1 MPSFVL
7 EKKLL
12 AGGYNLIAG
21 IDEAGRGPLA
31 GPVVAAC
38 VVCDWRFAPDK
49 KLLAQ
54 VNDSKKLSIK
64 KREDLFFLLTNN
76 HKLKIG
82 IGVSDHR
89 EIDRLNIFQATFLA
103 MRRAIAKVDKKPKFI
118 LVDGKFIIP
127 DLSFPQKAVVKGDGK
142 HFLIAAA
149 SIIAKVTRDKM
160 MESWH
165 ERFPQ
170 YNFSRHKGY
179 GTKEHLKQLAKNGPC
194 LIHRRTFQPVAS
206 LLSQLK

>member
-12 AGGYNLIAG
+12 AGSYKLIAG

-64 KREDLFFLLTNN
+64 KREELFFLLTNN
-76 HKLKIG
+76 NKLKIG
-82 IGVSDHR
+82 IGLSDHQ

-103 MRRAIAKVDKKPKFI
+103 MHRAIAEIDKKPKFI

-127 DLSFPQKAVVKGDGK
+127 DLFVPQKAVVKGDGK
-142 HFLIAAA
+142 HFLIASA
-149 SIIAKVTRDKM
+149 SIVAKVTRDKM
-160 MESWH
+160 MENWH
-165 ERFPQ
+165 ERFPE

-194 LIHRRTFQPVAS
+194 LIHRRTFRPVAS

>member
-64 KREDLFFLLTNN
+64 KREDLFF
-76 HKLKIG
+76 
-82 IGVSDHR
+82 
-89 EIDRLNIFQATFLA
+89 F
-103 MRRAIAKVDKKPKFI
+103 VDQQ
-118 LVDGKFIIP
+118 
-127 DLSFPQKAVVKGDGK
+127 S
-142 HFLIAAA
+142 
-149 SIIAKVTRDKM
+149 
-160 MESWH
+160 
-165 ERFPQ
+165 
-170 YNFSRHKGY
+170 
-179 GTKEHLKQLAKNGPC
+179 
-194 LIHRRTFQPVAS
+194 
-206 LLSQLK
+206 

>member
-12 AGGYNLIAG
+12 ADGYKLIAG

-64 KREDLFFLLTNN
+64 KREELFFLLTNN
-76 HKLKIG
+76 NKLKIG
-82 IGVSDHR
+82 IGLSDHQ

-103 MRRAIAKVDKKPKFI
+103 MHRAIAEIDKKPKFI

-127 DLSFPQKAVVKGDGK
+127 DLFVPQKAVVKGDGK
-142 HFLIAAA
+142 HFLIASA
-149 SIIAKVTRDKM
+149 SIVAKVTRDKM
-160 MESWH
+160 MENWH
-165 ERFPQ
+165 ERFPE

-194 LIHRRTFQPVAS
+194 LIHRRTFRPVAS